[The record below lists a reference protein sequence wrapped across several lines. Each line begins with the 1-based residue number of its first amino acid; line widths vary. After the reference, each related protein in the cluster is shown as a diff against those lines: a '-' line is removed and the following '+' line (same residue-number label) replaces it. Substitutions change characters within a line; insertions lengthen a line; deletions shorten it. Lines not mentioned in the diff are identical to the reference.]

1 MDFPNNGMIVW
12 AYLLT
17 KESKYRDA
25 VALSLDFVLGMN
37 PSEMSWVTCAGAV
50 YPMDPLNYNCLHDDR
65 IEPHPGLLLFGPME
79 SIHWPWLTPL
89 TFHPKVETLGFFR
102 RFQDV
107 YDDVPMSEYVVDRQN
122 LSIIMAGAILMESE
136 K

>member
-1 MDFPNNGMIVW
+1 MLVW

-17 KESKYRDA
+17 KEAKYRDA

-37 PSEMSWVTCAGAV
+37 PSEMSWITGAGSV
-50 YPMDPLNYNCLHDDR
+50 SPMDPLSYNCLHDG
-65 IEPHPGLLLFGPME
+65 IVEPYPGILLFGPME

-89 TFHPKVETLGFFR
+89 TFHPDVKTLGFHR
-102 RFQDV
+102 RFQDC
-107 YDDVPMSEYVVDRQN
+107 YDDVPMSEYVVDRQHVA
-122 LSIIMAGAILMESE
+122 LIMAGAILMD